1 MSQINDENV
10 NPYTLEVYELI
21 CRDLQA
27 HSNHF
32 LTIDANLVDKI
43 NKITCHCSDCDSIK
57 IRVTSLST
65 ILHDEIVRER
75 MGSTPHL
82 TGKMKVITTEI
93 CHKVLTSLQCK
104 WNRPTK

>member
-10 NPYTLEVYELI
+10 NPYTLEVYEII
-21 CRDLQA
+21 CKDLQA

-43 NKITCHCSDCDSIK
+43 NKITCHCSDCDLIK
-57 IRVTSLST
+57 IRVTKLST
-65 ILHDEIVRER
+65 MLHDEIVHER
-75 MGSTPHL
+75 MQDIPLL
-82 TGKMKVITTEI
+82 TGKMKMIATEI

-104 WNRPTK
+104 WNR

>member
-10 NPYTLEVYELI
+10 NPYTLEVYEII
-21 CRDLQA
+21 CKDLQA

-43 NKITCHCSDCDSIK
+43 NKITCHCSDCDLIK
-57 IRVTSLST
+57 IRVTKLST
-65 ILHDEIVRER
+65 NLHDEIVRER
-75 MGSTPHL
+75 MQDIPLL
-82 TGKMKVITTEI
+82 TGKMKMIATEI

-104 WNRPTK
+104 WNR

>member
-10 NPYTLEVYELI
+10 NPYTLEVYDII
-21 CRDLQA
+21 CKDLQA

-57 IRVTSLST
+57 IRVTRLST

-75 MGSTPHL
+75 MQDIPLL
-82 TGKMKVITTEI
+82 TGKMKMISTEI

-104 WNRPTK
+104 WNR

>member
-1 MSQINDENV
+1 MSRINDENV
-10 NPYTLEVYELI
+10 NPYTLEIYELI
-21 CRDLQA
+21 CKDLRA

-32 LTIDANLVDKI
+32 LTTDANLVDKI
-43 NKITCHCSDCDSIK
+43 NKIACHCSDCDLLK
-57 IRVTSLST
+57 IRVTRLST

-104 WNRPTK
+104 WNK

>member
-75 MGSTPHL
+75 MESTPHL
-82 TGKMKVITTEI
+82 TGKMKVIATEI

-104 WNRPTK
+104 WNR

>member
-43 NKITCHCSDCDSIK
+43 NKITCHCSDCDLIK
-57 IRVTSLST
+57 IRVTRLST

-75 MGSTPHL
+75 MENTTHL
-82 TGKMKVITTEI
+82 AEKMKVIATEI

-104 WNRPTK
+104 WNR